1 MLFDLQGRR
10 RRAVQGTYLMLA
22 VLMGGGLVFFGI
34 GGEVSG
40 GLIDAFSDRGGGGN
54 GNQIIEDRVKE
65 NEERLTSNPPN
76 EARVRA
82 ELVRDYYSL
91 ATSASTDGQGFSE
104 GARADLRRSSENWQA
119 YLALEPERV
128 DTSLAGLALQLYD
141 PNVLNRPQ
149 EAKEAAQLV
158 AREEEDVNSYLNLIQ
173 YAVLAGD
180 TRTADLA
187 AQRAVSLAP
196 EGQRAQ
202 VRQQAEQLK
211 MPQTGQAG
219 APAGGAVP
227 PQGGAGA
234 PQGGGAPP
242 APTPEPAP

>member
-10 RRAVQGTYLMLA
+10 RRVVQGTYLMLA
-22 VLMGGGLVFFGI
+22 VLMGGGLVLFGI

-40 GLIDAFSDRGGGGN
+40 GLVDAFSGRSGGGGN
-54 GNQIIEDRVKE
+54 GNQIIEERVDE
-65 NEERLTSNPPN
+65 NQERLASNPAN
-76 EARVRA
+76 EAPIRA

-91 ATSASTDGQGFSE
+91 ATSATTDGQTFSAD
-104 GARADLRRSSENWQA
+104 ARADLRRASENWQA
-119 YLALEPERV
+119 YLALEPERI

-158 AREEEDVNSYLNLIQ
+158 AREEEDVTSYLNLIQ
-173 YAVLAGD
+173 YSVLAGD

-187 AQRAVSLAP
+187 AQRAVDLAP
-196 EGQRAQ
+196 RSRKQQ

-219 APAGGAVP
+219 AP
-227 PQGGAGA
+227 QGGS
-234 PQGGGAPP
+234 APP
-242 APTPEPAP
+242 TPTPAPAP